1 MKQFVIILFS
11 VAMFVKCSSK
21 SQAEVVEDEFPVEYY
36 IVQDTDGWSN
46 LRETPGG
53 TVLKKVFDYEKFKV
67 IGHEKKHKKIKLG
80 NGTIGYIHK
89 SRVVNLNDKICECIK
104 KGKKIVDANKDYDPI
119 MGWGDGITDE
129 PSLSFRLEQ
138 IFLYG
143 LCPKGC
149 QFLQSNEDFIININS
164 EIERCK

>member
-1 MKQFVIILFS
+1 M
-11 VAMFVKCSSK
+11 
-21 SQAEVVEDEFPVEYY
+21 
-36 IVQDTDGWSN
+36 
-46 LRETPGG
+46 
-53 TVLKKVFDYEKFKV
+53 
-67 IGHEKKHKKIKLG
+67 
-80 NGTIGYIHK
+80 
-89 SRVVNLNDKICECIK
+89 NLNDKICECIK